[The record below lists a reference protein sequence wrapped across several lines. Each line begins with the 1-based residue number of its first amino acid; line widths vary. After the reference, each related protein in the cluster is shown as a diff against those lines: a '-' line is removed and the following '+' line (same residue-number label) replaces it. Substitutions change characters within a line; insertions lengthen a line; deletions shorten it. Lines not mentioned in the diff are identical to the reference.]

1 MDDPNKW
8 RELLGKIIN
17 DPQERQRIANEVGV
31 SPITLTRWVSGESR
45 PRSQNLRQLL
55 SALPEQRQ
63 AFLELLPKEFEKF
76 MTESADADDVI
87 QGIPSTF
94 YARVLHDHCTLPKA
108 LHMSSLCDLILLQA
122 LTQLDPNRVGLEIT
136 VVRCM
141 HPDSNDKVR
150 SLYECM
156 GRGTAMLDRELEQK
170 GLFLGAESLAGY
182 VVSTGHYRVIHS
194 REEGYHPFPAHWMGW
209 EQSAIAYPIMRANL
223 IAGCLLASSTQPH
236 YFLASRQALLQNYT
250 ELLSLA
256 FEAEA
261 FYELRNI
268 ELGMIPPYN
277 VQLPYISSFRK
288 RVANT
293 MIEATKKQQP
303 LTLSQAE
310 LHVWSQLEEELLQ
323 LIHT

>member
-1 MDDPNKW
+1 MDDSYKW
-8 RELLGKIIN
+8 QELLGKIIS
-17 DPQERQRIANEVGV
+17 DPQERQRVANEVGV

-45 PRSQNLRQLL
+45 PRVQNLRQLL
-55 SALPEQRQ
+55 SALPEQRK
-63 AFLELLPKEFEKF
+63 AFLALIPKEFEKF
-76 MTESADADDVI
+76 LTESVDVNDVA
-87 QGIPSTF
+87 QAIPSTF

-122 LTQLDPNRVGLEIT
+122 LTQLDPNRVGMEIT

-141 HPDSNDKVR
+141 YPGSNGKIH

-170 GLFLGAESLAGY
+170 ALFLGAESLAGY

-194 REEGYHPFPAHWMGW
+194 REEGPHPFPAHWMGW

-236 YFLASRQALLQNYT
+236 YFLTSRQVLLQNYT

-256 FEAEA
+256 FEADA
-261 FYELRNI
+261 FHELHNI
-268 ELGMIPPYN
+268 ELGMIPPSN

-293 MIEATKKQQP
+293 MIQATRNQRS

-310 LHVWSQLEEELLQ
+310 QQVWLQLEEELLQ
-323 LIHT
+323 LLHG